1 MAASPSKLSPHLDA
15 PVILD
20 GALATYLETLG
31 ADISGALWSADI
43 LLKEPSLIK
52 QTHLDYYRAGAQVAI
67 TASYQASLAGLSKHL
82 NLNEKQ
88 GKEVVRKS
96 VELAQQARDEW
107 VEEQMNSLS
116 EVQKLCIIFDGS
128 SVPQHRQSLRNRLF
142 VAGSVGPYGAFLA
155 DGSEYRGDYQL
166 SKEEMKAFHR
176 GRIQALVEAGV
187 DVLACETIPGLS
199 ETEALLELL
208 EDEFSGTE
216 AWFTFTLRA
225 NEYVISDGTSLN
237 SIAALFDK
245 HPQVIAVGFNCV
257 PDDLLLGALE
267 KLRSAQEGKNWKM
280 IVYPNSGEQW
290 NAAAR
295 EWEGKRSEGGQLAE
309 KTRQWADAGAVL
321 IGGCCRTTPADI
333 TVMRD
338 VLQPKVED
346 EGVHESYNM
355 G

>member
-1 MAASPSKLSPHLDA
+1 MTNHSKFSSHLDS
-15 PVILD
+15 PVVLD

-43 LLKEPSLIK
+43 LLQNPSLIR

-82 NLNEKQ
+82 NLDEEQ
-88 GKEVVRKS
+88 GQQVVKKS
-96 VELAQQARDEW
+96 VELAQKARDEW
-107 VEEQMNSLS
+107 VEEHVSGLS
-116 EVQKLCIIFDGS
+116 EVEKLGIIFDGS
-128 SVPQHRQSLRNRLF
+128 SVPQYRQELREKLW

-155 DGSEYRGDYQL
+155 DGSEYRGDYHVE
-166 SKEEMKAFHR
+166 KEDMKAFHR

-187 DVLACETIPGLS
+187 DVLACETIPSLA

-208 EDEFSGTE
+208 RQEFGNTE
-216 AWFTFTLRA
+216 AWFSFTLRDG
-225 NEYVISDGTSLN
+225 EHISDGTSL
-237 SIAALFDK
+237 SHIAALFDNT
-245 HPQVIAVGFNCV
+245 PQVVAVGFNCV
-257 PDDLLLGALE
+257 PDDVALAAL
-267 KLRSAQEGKNWKM
+267 KVLQPLQEGKKWKG

-295 EWEGKRSEGGQLAE
+295 EWEGQRTEGGQLAA

-321 IGGCCRTTPADI
+321 VGGCCRTTPKDI

-338 VLQPKVED
+338 VLQPKVEG
-346 EGVHESYNM
+346 EGVHESYQLS
-355 G
+355 